1 MLKNETNHTKRD
13 SVVKRNQWRKMAILG
28 FACILY
34 VSLFIAN
41 RVFAA
46 QCGDAETTLIE
57 CGDNGS
63 GNIVHVLST
72 VLDIMT
78 MGIGILAVIG
88 ISIFGVQY
96 LTAGDDTNK
105 VAKAKRRMFETS
117 IGVVCYLA
125 LFGATKWLLP
135 NGTTNLEELEQRLA
149 ALTISVGGPKTVGET
164 FTPQVTLN
172 EALPQSKSI
181 PSKAQPNQT
190 DTVAFKLA
198 TSSND
203 NKAAKTP
210 LSFQLAENTST
221 DTQSAE
227 EVPTVQQQEA
237 TPTEQPP
244 QEVAPA
250 EQKPEETPV
259 EQSQEENS
267 EGKQSTVDEYS
278 LVSTNPEVVAVLGKH
293 AKCSQAGE
301 SKLVVVDKNGQQA
314 STEVTCEEP
323 VATQDPAPV
332 KPKTN
337 KPAIRKASDGTDTVG
352 NMEKTRLRNGKP
364 HLRAK
369 TISIINAHNMDFTY
383 KTYKKVIKSKG
394 GLISY
399 IQRLDGVFNA
409 YGKRINKNGNIA
421 RAKVA
426 TAADLQAAAEFVY
439 GLFMIWGPDY
449 DSGQVHHD
457 WNGKDAF
464 YKGLPNRKAIRG
476 YSGRKIQQ
484 ILQRQLNNTDD
495 FRTSCNTAINTFNKS
510 TTLADM
516 DGASHKPKTQ
526 LAMSRKNYN
535 KNKGKITRW
544 SDLRVGDI
552 VHFFAANGSWRHVA
566 MVGEVYS
573 DYIVFYDGGSRFM
586 KNRQYKFAIPRKN
599 DKKLRGTY
607 KSYASWW
614 GFRPWKIDQSV
625 TLKGIN

>member
-1 MLKNETNHTKRD
+1 MKDTLKTKTNHAKRD
-13 SVVKRNQWRKMAILG
+13 STESNNQWYKSIIL
-28 FACILY
+28 AVVYILCFS
-34 VSLFIAN
+34 VFIAN
-41 RVFAA
+41 KAFAA
-46 QCGDAETTLIE
+46 QCGDAETVLIE

-63 GNIVHVLST
+63 GNIIHVLST

-78 MGIGILAVIG
+78 TGIGILAVIG
-88 ISIFGVQY
+88 ISVFGMQY
-96 LTAGDDTNK
+96 LTAGGDINK
-105 VAKAKRRMFETS
+105 VTKAKRRMYETT

-125 LFGATKWLLP
+125 IFGVTKWLLP
-135 NGTTNLEELEQRLA
+135 NGNTSLEELERQLA
-149 ALTISVGGPKTVGET
+149 ALTISVGGPKAVGET
-164 FTPQVTLN
+164 FTPVVTLN
-172 EALPQSKSI
+172 EASTQSRST
-181 PSKAQPNQT
+181 PMEARTAQTNN
-190 DTVAFKLA
+190 VAFKLA
-198 TSSND
+198 VSSDD
-203 NKAAKTP
+203 NITRKTP
-210 LSFQLAENTST
+210 TNFQLAEDTST
-221 DTQSAE
+221 GTQSTE
-227 EVPTVQQQEA
+227 DVPTVQQHEEA
-237 TPTEQPP
+237 PIPQQP
-244 QEVAPA
+244 QEEA
-250 EQKPEETPV
+250 
-259 EQSQEENS
+259 S
-267 EGKQSTVDEYS
+267 EDNQSTVNEYS

-293 AKCSQAGE
+293 AKCSQAGKSE
-301 SKLVVVDKNGQQA
+301 LVVVDKDGQQA

-323 VATQDPAPV
+323 VATQDPVPV

-364 HLRAK
+364 HLRAN
-369 TISIINAHNMDFTY
+369 TISIINAHNRDFTY
-383 KTYKKVIKSKG
+383 KTYKKVIKNKG
-394 GLISY
+394 GLINY
-399 IQRLDGVFNA
+399 IQKLGGVFNA

-421 RAKVA
+421 KAKVA

-484 ILQRQLNNTDD
+484 VLQRQLNNTDD

-516 DGASHKPKTQ
+516 HGASHQPKTQ

-535 KNKGKITRW
+535 KNKGKIIRW
-544 SDLRVGDI
+544 SDLRVGDV

-566 MVGEVYS
+566 LVGEVYS
-573 DYIVFYDGGSRFM
+573 DYIVLYDGGSRFM

-607 KSYASWW
+607 KSYSSWW

>member
-1 MLKNETNHTKRD
+1 MDDMKVKHENKTDCMKKKNRYFKTI
-13 SVVKRNQWRKMAILG
+13 ILASTYIIYLSM
-28 FACILY
+28 FFT
-34 VSLFIAN
+34 SK
-41 RVFAA
+41 VFAA
-46 QCGDAETTLIE
+46 QCGDAETVLIE

-63 GNIVHVLST
+63 GNIVHVLALI
-72 VLDIMT
+72 LDIFT
-78 MGIGILAVIG
+78 VGVGILAVIG
-88 ISIFGVQY
+88 ISWCGLQY
-96 LTAGDDTNK
+96 LTAGGDTNK
-105 VAKAKRRMFETS
+105 TTKAKRRMYETA
-117 IGVVCYLA
+117 IGVGCYLI

-135 NGTTNLEELEQRLA
+135 NGVTSLEELEQQLA
-149 ALTISVGGPKTVGET
+149 ALTISVGGPKAVGET
-164 FTPQVTLN
+164 FTPIVTLSDTSSQSRSMPN
-172 EALPQSKSI
+172 EV
-181 PSKAQPNQT
+181 QPIQT
-190 DTVAFKLA
+190 STAAFKQ
-198 TSSND
+198 TMSSDD
-203 NKAAKTP
+203 NMTRKTP
-210 LSFQLAENTST
+210 LSLQLAESTST
-221 DTQSAE
+221 DAQ
-227 EVPTVQQQEA
+227 
-237 TPTEQPP
+237 PTEDTLIAQR
-244 QEVAPA
+244 Q
-250 EQKPEETPV
+250 EETST
-259 EQSQEENS
+259 EQQLQEEAS

-301 SKLVVVDKNGQQA
+301 SKLVVVDKDGQQA

-369 TISIINAHNMDFTY
+369 TISIINAHNRDFTY
-383 KTYKKVIKSKG
+383 KTYKKVIKNKG
-394 GLISY
+394 GLINY
-399 IQRLDGVFNA
+399 IQKLGGVFNA

-421 RAKVA
+421 RVKVS

-457 WNGKDAF
+457 WNGNDAF

-476 YSGRKIQQ
+476 YSGRKIQKM
-484 ILQRQLNNTDD
+484 LQRQLSNTDD

-510 TTLADM
+510 TTLEDM
-516 DGASHKPKTQ
+516 HGASYQPKTQ

-535 KNKGKITRW
+535 KNKGKITKW
-544 SDLRVGDI
+544 SDLRVGDV
-552 VHFFAANGSWRHVA
+552 VHFLAANGSWRHVA
-566 MVGEVYS
+566 LVGEVYS
-573 DYIVFYDGGSRFM
+573 DYIVLYDGGSRFM

-607 KSYASWW
+607 KSYSSWW